1 MVGNPTR
8 IAPQKFDQRNE
19 QHTRSSVETR
29 LRSNESLL
37 DNEVRLFKADL
48 TLANGANSNIE
59 LPNVAR
65 WLRITGP
72 SGAFSVSGFDGGYE
86 GKRIILFN
94 PTAQSMTLTNDATST
109 AANRIL
115 TLSGADLTLAGQSLA
130 AFIYSV
136 DSLRWILEYAQDG
149 NTYYY
154 AGGPDVAIVD
164 GGTGA
169 STALAAFD
177 NLKQSATT
185 SYVGAVELATAAETQ
200 TGTDAVRA
208 VTPAGFLAGVQA
220 WGHAPD
226 VIVEDQKSSGTAG
239 GTATSG
245 SFQTRTLN
253 TLVRNNGTLA
263 SLSSNQVTLPAG
275 TYEFRWAAPAMYVN
289 AHQTR
294 LRNVTDNTDVGLG
307 MSIGDTSAGASF
319 TFVTVSTGS
328 GVTTIAS
335 SKAFELQHRV
345 ASTRATDGFGPPAS
359 FGVEVYSHLEI
370 FKVA

>member
-1 MVGNPTR
+1 MSGNPTR
-8 IAPQKFDQRNE
+8 IAPPKFDQRNE

-29 LRSNESLL
+29 LRSSESLL
-37 DNEVRLFKADL
+37 DNEVRLFKADF
-48 TLANGANSNIE
+48 TLANGANSNLE

-72 SGAFSVSGFDGGYE
+72 SGAFSVSGFADGYE
-86 GKRIILFN
+86 GKRLILFN
-94 PTAQSMTLTNDATST
+94 PTAFSMTITNDATST

-115 TLSGADLTLAGQSLA
+115 TLSGADLTLVGQSLA

-154 AGGPDVAIVD
+154 AGGTDVAIAD

-177 NLKQSATT
+177 NLKQSATS
-185 SYVGAVELATAAETQ
+185 SYAGVAELADAAEAAALTS
-200 TGTDAVRA
+200 TTTSM
-208 VTPAGFLAGVQA
+208 TPADTKVAIAA

-226 VIVEDQKSSGTAG
+226 VIVEDQKAQNTAG

-245 SFQTRTLN
+245 AWRTRDLN

-263 SLSSNQVTLPAG
+263 SLATNQITLPAG
-275 TYEFRWAAPAMYVN
+275 TYFIRWSAPGLYIGV
-289 AHQTR
+289 HQTR
-294 LRNVTDNTDVGLG
+294 LRNITDSTTDGVGSSEFNQAG
-307 MSIGDTSAGASF
+307 GVVAVQTSSF
-319 TFVTVSTGS
+319 GSTVI
-328 GVTTIAS
+328 TIAGT
-335 SKAFELQHRV
+335 KVFELQHQV
-345 ASTRATDGFGPPAS
+345 ATSFATEGFGRAS
-359 FGVEVYSHLEI
+359 NFTTEVYARVEI
-370 FKVA
+370 TKVA